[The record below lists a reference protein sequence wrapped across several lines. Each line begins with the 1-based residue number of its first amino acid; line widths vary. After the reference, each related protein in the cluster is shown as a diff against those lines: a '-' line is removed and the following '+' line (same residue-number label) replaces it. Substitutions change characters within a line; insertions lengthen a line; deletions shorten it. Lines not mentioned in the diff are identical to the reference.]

1 MIQHSQY
8 TNKYL
13 KYKLKYLQYGGK
25 ISLWGYIQNIISHL
39 SSENKMIANTIL
51 PALGLS
57 FDNIAYKNY
66 PNKEDNNIKTIR
78 IEFIK
83 LLQKWKNNNLDLYIT
98 LILDMYKTEL
108 NIIKHN
114 LEKLYN
120 NNIYP
125 SKEQKKILYP
135 YIINF
140 FNDILKYCD
149 NEIIENILITWYK
162 NNFKDVDINERTFYI
177 LLLLLSYLNYSK
189 INKFNKDRFTKI
201 IYNILKSL
209 DNFINLI

>member
-1 MIQHSQY
+1 MIHHSQY
-8 TNKYL
+8 INKYL

-25 ISLWGYIQNIISHL
+25 LSLWGYIQNIISNL

-108 NIIKHN
+108 NIIKDN

>member
-1 MIQHSQY
+1 
-8 TNKYL
+8 
-13 KYKLKYLQYGGK
+13 
-25 ISLWGYIQNIISHL
+25 
-39 SSENKMIANTIL
+39 
-51 PALGLS
+51 
-57 FDNIAYKNY
+57 
-66 PNKEDNNIKTIR
+66 
-78 IEFIK
+78 
-83 LLQKWKNNNLDLYIT
+83 
-98 LILDMYKTEL
+98 MYKTEL
-108 NIIKHN
+108 NIIKDN